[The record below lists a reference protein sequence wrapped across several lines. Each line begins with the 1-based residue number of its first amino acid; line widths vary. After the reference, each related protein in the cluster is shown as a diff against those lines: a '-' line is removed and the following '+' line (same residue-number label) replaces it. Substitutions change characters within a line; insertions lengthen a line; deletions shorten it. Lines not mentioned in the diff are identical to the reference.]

1 MKKWRHNLFWL
12 WNQTTCSNN
21 QNHCIEYPGLP
32 LRWPIHTSL
41 HQTLHHLFVCCVG
54 AATPRRYEGKDSSFL
69 FSTLLLKPAQ
79 GPLSNKHS
87 VVVDELGR
95 NKWGMREWMNGWSK
109 ITSKPGTWIQ
119 HTLNSGHEEEVF
131 LCLQELN
138 HHLRSFPF
146 KKKLFYCCSI
156 TVVCIFF
163 PPQPNP
169 PPSPASTLPLG
180 FVYVSFIVVPEN
192 RPPHSPF
199 SSPPF
204 PFFPKKII
212 IPAKSLRPW
221 VTNHHFNMQNN
232 FEFFLISVL
241 AT

>member
-1 MKKWRHNLFWL
+1 M
-12 WNQTTCSNN
+12 
-21 QNHCIEYPGLP
+21 
-32 LRWPIHTSL
+32 
-41 HQTLHHLFVCCVG
+41 
-54 AATPRRYEGKDSSFL
+54 
-69 FSTLLLKPAQ
+69 
-79 GPLSNKHS
+79 
-87 VVVDELGR
+87 
-95 NKWGMREWMNGWSK
+95 MNEWSK
-109 ITSKPGTWIQ
+109 ITFKPGTWIQ

-146 KKKLFYCCSI
+146 KKNYFI
-156 TVVCIFF
+156 VVQLQWSALSSHRSTL
-163 PPQPNP
+163 PQPHP
-169 PPSPASTLPLG
+169 PPYPASTLPLG